1 MTFLETWLQSEGSLY
16 ALECARVAGLVIAA
30 PLAWLNAPLRVR
42 GALVLMLGFVV
53 HGTSH
58 PELIPKT
65 LLDVAWVFIAEFTLG
80 IAMGLVVRFIV
91 AMAEVAA
98 EVIAPMLGLGV
109 AHIFDASSHSTQ
121 NVMSTLFRNV
131 SVLIALATGAH
142 RVILEALLGGFKII
156 PVGGIVAPAN
166 SLKLMCELSSNVLLV
181 GVRLALP
188 MLAVL
193 FIVQITLAFVSRAAP
208 QLQVF
213 SVGFAIATA
222 VGLTTLVL
230 IFPDITRGFVVEYSQ
245 LSAHMARLYTEVGS
259 RP

>member
-1 MTFLETWLQSEGSLY
+1 MTFLETWLQSEGRLY
-16 ALECARVAGLVIAA
+16 ALECARIAGLVIAA
-30 PLAWLNAPLRVR
+30 PLAWLNAPMRVR

-53 HGTSH
+53 HGASRS
-58 PELIPKT
+58 ELVPPAF
-65 LLDVAWVFIAEFTLG
+65 LEFSWVLVTEFMLG
-80 IAMGLVVRFIV
+80 IAMGLVVRFVV

-98 EVIAPMLGLGV
+98 EAIAPMLGLGV

-121 NVMSTLFRNV
+121 NVLSTLMRNV

-142 RVILEALLGGFKII
+142 RALLEALLGGFRAI
-156 PVGGIVAPAN
+156 PVGGVIAPAN
-166 SLKLMCELSSNVLLV
+166 SLKMICDLSSSVLLV

-193 FIVQITLAFVSRAAP
+193 FIVQVTLAFVSRAAP

-245 LSAHMARLYTEVGS
+245 VTAHIERLYSDVGAVQ
-259 RP
+259 

>member
-1 MTFLETWLQSEGSLY
+1 MNFLETWLQSEGRLY
-16 ALECARVAGLVIAA
+16 TLECVRVAGLVIAA
-30 PLAWLNAPLRVR
+30 PLAWLNAPMRVR

-53 HGTSH
+53 HGASRAALVPATFL
-58 PELIPKT
+58 EFGWT
-65 LLDVAWVFIAEFTLG
+65 FVMEFTLG
-80 IAMGLVVRFIV
+80 VAMGLVVRFIV

-98 EVIAPMLGLGV
+98 EAIAPMLGLGV

-121 NVMSTLFRNV
+121 NVLSTLLRNV
-131 SVLIALATGAH
+131 SVLVALTTGAH
-142 RVILEALLGGFKII
+142 RVLLEALLGGFRLI
-156 PVGGIVAPAN
+156 PVGRIAAPAN
-166 SLKLMCELSSNVLLV
+166 GLKAMIDLSGSVLLV

-193 FIVQITLAFVSRAAP
+193 FIVQVTLAFVSRAAP

-213 SVGFAIATA
+213 SVGFAIATT

-230 IFPDITRGFVVEYSQ
+230 IFPDVTRGFIIEYSQ
-245 LSAHMARLYTEVGS
+245 LSAHIERLYGDVGV